1 MIVFMAAGAVGGAL
15 RTFNP
20 LEPGQTMTAAVASL
34 ATGSDQVA
42 GEGLAFQSLFFVG
55 LLLFL
60 ITLSLNS
67 ISNRIVRKYRNRY

>member
-1 MIVFMAAGAVGGAL
+1 
-15 RTFNP
+15 
-20 LEPGQTMTAAVASL
+20 MTAAIASL

-60 ITLSLNS
+60 ITLVLNS
-67 ISNRIVRKYRNRY
+67 FSNRFVRRFRELY